1 MKAATALRVGQAVS
15 SIASTVVDTITIVEH
30 IAEGNDIAD
39 EDATAGIVSGHSEL
53 PAAGKSESSRPVYR
67 HRQRRQKQR

>member
-30 IAEGNDIAD
+30 IVEGNDIAD
-39 EDATAGIVSGHSEL
+39 EDATVGIFSGFSEL
-53 PAAGKSESSRPVYR
+53 PAAG
-67 HRQRRQKQR
+67 